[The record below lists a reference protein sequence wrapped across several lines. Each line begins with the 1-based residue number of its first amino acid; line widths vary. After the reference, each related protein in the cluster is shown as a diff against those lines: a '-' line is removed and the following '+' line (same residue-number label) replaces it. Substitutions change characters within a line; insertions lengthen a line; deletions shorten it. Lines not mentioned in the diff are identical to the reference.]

1 MGTYVELHKIPFTK
15 FVNELVE
22 KYRIEDRDFLEK
34 IITTFG
40 EVVGDTF
47 IILNN
52 EKQEEYNSYYNLSRF
67 LDRYYH
73 IEGSFDVMLELEKE
87 MVTNVSIYE
96 AEENLDVELDDEEE
110 EE

>member
-1 MGTYVELHKIPFTK
+1 M
-15 FVNELVE
+15 E
-22 KYRIEDRDFLEK
+22 KYGIEDRDFLEK

-96 AEENLDVELDDEEE
+96 AEENLDVELDDKEEE
-110 EE
+110 E